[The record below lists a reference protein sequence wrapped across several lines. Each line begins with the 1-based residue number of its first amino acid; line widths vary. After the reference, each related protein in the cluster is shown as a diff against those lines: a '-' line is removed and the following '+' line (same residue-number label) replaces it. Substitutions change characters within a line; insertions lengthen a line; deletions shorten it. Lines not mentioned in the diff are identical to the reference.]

1 MTGAESDAGLPPGMT
16 PASWAW
22 KEVQFS
28 LYVCRRV
35 SVSPASPVSRV
46 RPRAPLA
53 AVGRVSGE
61 ANAVGRVPGEA
72 NAAGRGKSRGKKGWR
87 R

>member
-35 SVSPASPVSRV
+35 SVSPASPVSRA
-46 RPRAPLA
+46 RPCCQKHCGHKHRGQKHYGQKHRGPLA
-53 AVGRVSGE
+53 TVRQ
-61 ANAVGRVPGEA
+61 R
-72 NAAGRGKSRGKKGWR
+72 KGWR